1 MLPASSGF
9 LLAMQT
15 SRNFLALIE
24 CDLTDGTILTLT
36 NADIRMG
43 SMRFSKASSSDS
55 TFDIGSFIVGRFD
68 VTLNNIDS
76 RFSAYDFDG
85 AVLTVQLGLGAEDP
99 VQVGVYT
106 VTDTSYNSSWITL
119 TCYDNGLKFQR
130 DLAELNLSYP
140 MTGSAFVTAV
150 CTAVGVTASSIP
162 ASLASI
168 TIRAMPEG
176 VEPNMLQA
184 VAWAAMMAGCN
195 ARITPQGGLAVDWY
209 DTATLSSTWSDIEAD
224 GWDEADV
231 YELTGVSS
239 TRISLSDIV
248 ITGVTL
254 AYTGADGAEV
264 TIGTGTDEYMINLS
278 QNPFVN
284 VENAAA
290 VLANLG
296 TALIGLR
303 FRPCEVVTIANPLIE
318 PGDIVRFKDRRGANY
333 LTILTH
339 VDFTIGSFTS
349 SGCGAEDPRRH
360 AVVNYSAA
368 MRSIQKTRAIAQ
380 EATRIA
386 GSTQQH
392 FWNVTDGDDTGARI
406 TEISQDAFLADPEN
420 GGPNLLA
427 RSNGIAVRNGLTEL
441 ATFGADGVVVGAP
454 GQSKAAFSA
463 NRMDMLSKIGIS
475 TFAIDQAG
483 TQEETRIVKT
493 LNDQRGITG
502 VYPNSYNRWVW
513 SDAVAGGKVGGS
525 LAVSIIIASSA
536 YSITQYLSDSFTI
549 GTTETKTHNVANN
562 VPCHVE
568 VTYDA
573 SGSLAIKIYKTSA
586 SSGAYWMIL
595 RSVSYDGYIAM
606 PVYSIGKRADGT
618 QSYGPYSAILGEE
631 LIGSGPRQTVI
642 GKYNVE
648 DSNGNY
654 VFIIGNGSS
663 SARSNALGVKWDG
676 SIDTAKGALAPPT
689 ISTVTGSS
697 VSLANATPGTVASV
711 ALKKGCYI
719 LTGCVQ
725 YASNATGNRALRFST
740 TDGGASADACGAIR
754 MPATSGARTVMAHTW
769 PCQID
774 TDGTTIYLV
783 GSQDSG
789 GALTAYRPTIK
800 IVALDG
806 GGVYTEG

>member
-24 CDLTDGTILTLT
+24 CDLADGTILTLT

-76 RFSAYDFDG
+76 RFSDYDFDG
-85 AVLTVQLGLGAEDP
+85 AVLIVQLGLGAEDP

-106 VTDTSYNSSWITL
+106 VADPNYNGSWISL
-119 TCYDNGLKFQR
+119 TANDNALKFQR

-150 CTAVGVTASSIP
+150 CTAVGVTASSVP
-162 ASLASI
+162 ASLASM

-176 VEPNMLQA
+176 ITPNCLQA
-184 VAWAAMMAGCN
+184 IAWAAMLVGCN
-195 ARITPQGGLAVDWY
+195 ARITPQGGLAIDWY
-209 DTATLSSTWSDIEAD
+209 NTSTLSSTWSDIEAD
-224 GWDEADV
+224 GWDEVDV
-231 YELTGVSS
+231 YELTGISS

-296 TALIGLR
+296 ASLIGLR
-303 FRPCEVVTIANPLIE
+303 FRPCEVVTIANPLLE
-318 PGDIVRFKDRRGANY
+318 PGDIVRFSDRRGSNY

-339 VDFTIGSFTS
+339 VDFTLGSYTS
-349 SGCGAEDPRRH
+349 QGCGAEDPRRH

-368 MRSIQKTRAIAQ
+368 IRSIQQTRAIAQ

-386 GSTQQH
+386 GNTRQH
-392 FWNVTDGDDTGARI
+392 FWNVTEGDDTGAHI
-406 TEISQDAFLADPEN
+406 TEVSQDAFLADPEN

-427 RSNGIAVRNGLTEL
+427 RSNGIAVRDGLTEL

-483 TQEETRIVKT
+483 TQEETRITKT
-493 LNDQRGITG
+493 LNDQRRITG

-525 LAVSIIIASSA
+525 LGVNIIIASSTG
-536 YSITQYLSDSFTI
+536 SITEYLGDSFTI
-549 GTTETKTHNVANN
+549 GTTETKTHNVTGRIA
-562 VPCHVE
+562 CHVE

-573 SGSLAIKIYKTSA
+573 SGSLAIKVYKSSE

-595 RSVSYDGYIAM
+595 QFVSYDGYIFM

-618 QSYGPYSAILGEE
+618 QPYGPYSAILGEE
-631 LIGSGPRQTVI
+631 LIGSGSRQTVI

-648 DSNGNY
+648 DTTGEY
-654 VFIIGNGSS
+654 AFIVGNGSS

-676 SIDTAKGALAPPT
+676 SIDTAQGAIAPPT
-689 ISTVTGSS
+689 IFTVTGNS

-711 ALKKGCYI
+711 RLKKGCYI
-719 LTGCVQ
+719 LTGCIQ
-725 YASNATGNRALRFST
+725 YASNAVGNRALRFST

-783 GSQDSG
+783 GNQDSG
-789 GALTAYRPTIK
+789 GALTAYSPTIK